1 MIAEQWALLRQQWR
15 SGFSSA
21 LARTAIAFLIL
32 TVIGFG
38 VSLAFP
44 ELLNRVMD
52 FFMGYLMDGDV
63 VNETGTISAGALLR
77 NNLTACFY
85 AISYGLIPFLYL
97 PAATLGINATLI
109 GAMAAY
115 YAVSGLSP
123 LLFLAALLPHG
134 IFELPAL
141 VISFTAG
148 LELCRQ
154 ITGRCLGR
162 EGIPP
167 MLQCLSDAAR
177 LYLFPVLPLL
187 AVAALMEAY
196 VTPWL
201 SSFFLPI

>member
-15 SGFSSA
+15 GGFSSA

-44 ELLNRVMD
+44 ELLNRMMD

-201 SSFFLPI
+201 TSFFLPI